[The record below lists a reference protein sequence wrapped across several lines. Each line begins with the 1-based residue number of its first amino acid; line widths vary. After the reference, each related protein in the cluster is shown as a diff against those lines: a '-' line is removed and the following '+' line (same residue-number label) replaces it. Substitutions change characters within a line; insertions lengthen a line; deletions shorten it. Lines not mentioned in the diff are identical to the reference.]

1 MRAHR
6 ASVAVAISVVLAI
19 CGVGAAVAQDAGL
32 GEQLC
37 ISVAGTAPEGGWDIL
52 SLSVAIASGNA
63 TISTVGAAGDCGAA
77 APVAEGPTQEPAVNE
92 PATEPVVEEPVTEEP
107 ATEPDVAADAPL
119 PIEVVESAIYGR
131 GEEAAYYALLRNPN
145 PSRWTAT
152 WMPVRVDLLDGDGG
166 LVSTYDRSVT
176 LLPGQTGAIS
186 GYRGEAQGAT
196 QIDVVVANGETD
208 WTDVPESPG
217 DLSFSQL
224 KTKVTDTGTKTTGR
238 VSSTY
243 ETQVESVN
251 VYVLYRDASGA
262 VVGAGNTYIDF
273 IPAAGDANFMLEN
286 WSEKKPDV
294 ASTEVYYDG
303 FLPPTE

>member
-6 ASVAVAISVVLAI
+6 VSVATAISVVLAI
-19 CGVGAAVAQDAGL
+19 CGVGAAVAQDVGP

-63 TISTVGAAGDCGAA
+63 TIADVGAAADCAA
-77 APVAEGPTQEPAVNE
+77 GAPVAEEPTGE
-92 PATEPVVEEPVTEEP
+92 PATEPVVDEP
-107 ATEPDVAADAPL
+107 ATEPDAAADAPL

-145 PSRWTAT
+145 PSGWTAT
-152 WMPVRVDLLDGDGG
+152 WMPVRVDLLDSDGG

-176 LLPGQTGAIS
+176 LLPGQTGAII

-208 WTDVPESPG
+208 WTDVPEVPG
-217 DLSFSQL
+217 DLTFSQL
-224 KTKVTDTGTKTTGR
+224 KTKVIDTGTKTTGR

-243 ETQVESVN
+243 DTQVESVN
-251 VYVLYRDASGA
+251 VYVLYRDTSGD
-262 VVGAGNTYIDF
+262 VVGANNTYVDF
-273 IPAAGDANFMLEN
+273 IPAAGDSSFMIES